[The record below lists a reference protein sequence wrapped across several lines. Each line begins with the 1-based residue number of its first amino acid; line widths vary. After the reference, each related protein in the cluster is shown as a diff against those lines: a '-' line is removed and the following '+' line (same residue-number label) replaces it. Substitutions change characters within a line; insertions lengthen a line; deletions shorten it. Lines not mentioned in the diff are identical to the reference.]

1 MFSDTPLHHWPLP
14 VTELLRLSPLRGGYS
29 SHHRCDERLELL
41 DTHRT
46 ITLDSRGSHCWV
58 YSFPAATPPSTSF
71 PNDRLRRHMSHRSP
85 VRQVSGS
92 VVGDRPRRD
101 RLFHPSDC
109 SVTGNLRRGDAL
121 ISRWLSRGNCLM
133 SCLAEMM
140 PLPIVSPSGSRVVGH

>member
-1 MFSDTPLHHWPLP
+1 MVSGWSLARDEVLFALVICVGTTLVVSAVFSDTPLHHWPLP

-58 YSFPAATPPSTSF
+58 YSLPAPTPPSTSF
-71 PNDRLRRHMSHRSP
+71 PNDRLRRHVSHRSL
-85 VRQVSGS
+85 VRKVSGS

-101 RLFHPSDC
+101 R
-109 SVTGNLRRGDAL
+109 
-121 ISRWLSRGNCLM
+121 SR
-133 SCLAEMM
+133 A
-140 PLPIVSPSGSRVVGH
+140 PLLVIILGETSLGFRSW